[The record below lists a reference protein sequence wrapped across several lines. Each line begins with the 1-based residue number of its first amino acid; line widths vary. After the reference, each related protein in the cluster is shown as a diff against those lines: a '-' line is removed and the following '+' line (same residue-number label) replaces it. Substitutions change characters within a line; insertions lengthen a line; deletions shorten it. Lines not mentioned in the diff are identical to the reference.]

1 MDYLVKK
8 DRDGA
13 IGIDSGLL
21 SLHLENLAD
30 QHYMAANEA
39 VQVSR
44 RNAGVD
50 DLLTHGAIG
59 ARRIVKSQFSLMATA
74 MLFSYAGIAT
84 CLPM

>member
-1 MDYLVKK
+1 LDYLVKK
-8 DRDGA
+8 NRDRA

-30 QHYMAANEA
+30 QHDMAANEA

-50 DLLTHGAIG
+50 DLLTHGEELVREELSRAD
-59 ARRIVKSQFSLMATA
+59 FH
-74 MLFSYAGIAT
+74 
-84 CLPM
+84 